1 MLAGNFVKTVLVVA
15 ILAAGGF
22 AYYMVNNDL
31 NPLNIDDIKTATSS
45 TKNKIDKISATIS
58 EKDVASKESK
68 VYKRKDAQGNWYYS
82 NEPPKEGEEAEVMTY
97 RSDTN
102 VLPPLPEDN
111 KKKK

>member
-1 MLAGNFVKTVLVVA
+1 MGNFIKLTAIVLVLG
-15 ILAAGGF
+15 IGGF
-22 AYYMVNNDL
+22 AYYMHSNGL
-31 NPLNIDDIKTATSS
+31 NPLNINDIKAATSS
-45 TKNKIDKISATIS
+45 TKTKIDRISDTLA
-58 EKDVASKESK
+58 EKDVPAGESK

-97 RSDTN
+97 RSDAN